1 MVRTYILTE
10 GKRKIIE
17 AYLKNGRRLT
27 GFRQL
32 KSQLLKLDL
41 ESVESDLDLIKEFLT
56 RFTHNGS

>member
-17 AYLKNGRRLT
+17 SYLKDGRKLT

-32 KSQLLKLDL
+32 KSQMLKLDL
-41 ESVESDLDLIKEFLT
+41 ESLEADLDLIKEFLA
-56 RFTHNGS
+56 RFAHNNP